1 MSRHDGRVVVLDV
14 DMNFAVTNLANSG
27 DPVAD
32 PGNIQASAAV
42 VRLDMHNTSTD
53 CVKVYAGKAAATASL
68 VAKVGPGVSVSVPT
82 LLSAGHQLY
91 FKSVAGAV
99 TSGRL
104 FIAGYN

>member
-14 DMNFAVTNLANSG
+14 DVNFAVTNLANTG
-27 DPVAD
+27 DPVAE
-32 PGNIQASAAV
+32 PGNVLASADV
-42 VRLDMHNTSTD
+42 VRLDLHNTSTD
-53 CVKVYAGKAAATASL
+53 CVKVYAGKAAATADL
-68 VAKVGPGVSVSVPT
+68 VAKVGPGVSVSLPA

-99 TSGRL
+99 TSGRV